1 MRRYAFLC
9 ALSLCVG
16 SAGAVERIELSVDRI
31 EGAGWQLRGLR
42 ADWRLGGAV
51 SASAHTVEGPGLPA
65 PAAARLRCARIAAP
79 ALRCDDASAELDI
92 ARLGSVDARFAV
104 DWTSARHW
112 LIELR
117 ELRAQLSYNS
127 ADGRLA
133 ADRLQAALSGSVR
146 TRGGTLGADLQLRA
160 AAGQAYA
167 EPIFVDFG
175 AHPFAAHLRGSWT
188 DSTLAI
194 ERLTAAQSGI
204 GTVVVRGTVDTRAP
218 TQAHALTLDVDVSDG
233 TAASELYAK
242 PLLVSTPVKDSS
254 LAGAARIGAEIHDG
268 MPRALQLKLDDAVLV
283 VPAYGLRLAGLSGH
297 AAWRAQAPATPSAL
311 HWRDGSIGRVPLGG
325 AALRFQTA
333 GRDFELSAAL
343 QLPVLDGR
351 LDVERLALRGLGT
364 EALGADFAARIEP
377 IDLKQLCRA
386 LGWPEF
392 SGTLAGR
399 LPGLRLRER
408 RLDIDGTLR
417 ASAFDGEIEVR
428 ELTVIEPFGVL
439 PRIRTDIRL
448 RRLDLAALTG
458 AFDFGRITGRLD
470 GDIENLRLLGWTP
483 VAMDARLYTTPGD
496 RSRHRISQRA
506 IDSISSIGGGPT
518 GLLQRGFFSLFEDF
532 AYDRIG
538 WSCRLD
544 NGVCIMDGIHPH
556 EDGRGYVLVEG
567 KGLPRID
574 VVGYSRRVSWHVF
587 LSQLR
592 SAIEAGPAQ
601 VQ

>member
-1 MRRYAFLC
+1 LH
-9 ALSLCVG
+9 
-16 SAGAVERIELSVDRI
+16 D
-31 EGAGWQLRGLR
+31 
-42 ADWRLGGAV
+42 
-51 SASAHTVEGPGLPA
+51 
-65 PAAARLRCARIAAP
+65 
-79 ALRCDDASAELDI
+79 
-92 ARLGSVDARFAV
+92 
-104 DWTSARHW
+104 
-112 LIELR
+112 
-117 ELRAQLSYNS
+117 LRAQLGYNS

-146 TRGGTLGADLQLRA
+146 MRGGTLEADLQLRA
-160 AAGQAYA
+160 PAGQAYA

-175 AHPFAAHLRGSWT
+175 AHPLDAHLRGSW
-188 DSTLAI
+188 SGATLAI
-194 ERLTAAQSGI
+194 ERLKAAQSGV
-204 GTVVVRGTVDTRAP
+204 GTMVVHGTVDTRAP
-218 TQAHALTLDVDVSDG
+218 MQGHALTLDVDVSDG
-233 TAASELYAK
+233 AAASELYAK
-242 PLLVSTPVKDSS
+242 PLLASTPAKDSS
-254 LAGAARIGAEIHDG
+254 LAGAATIRTEIHDG
-268 MPRALQLKLDDAVLV
+268 MPRELRLTVDDAVLL
-283 VPAYGLRLAGLSGH
+283 VPAYGLRLAGLTGH
-297 AAWRAQAPATPSAL
+297 AGWRAQAPATPSL
-311 HWRDGSIGRVPLGG
+311 LQWRDGSIGRVPVGA
-325 AALRFQTA
+325 AALRFETA
-333 GRDFELSAAL
+333 GRDFELSAPL

-351 LDVERLALRGLGT
+351 LDIERLALRGLGT
-364 EALGADFAARIEP
+364 DALVADFAARIEP

-408 RLDIDGTLR
+408 RLDIDGTLK

-518 GLLQRGFFSLFEDF
+518 GLLQRGFFSLFDEF

-538 WSCRLD
+538 WSCKLD

-601 VQ
+601 VR